1 MASSRDLLGTAGS
14 GKIGPKEELA
24 EEEAIEVQKASWSHK
39 IELLRLKTKKFF
51 AANIAGI
58 FYNEALLYLSVFST
72 CQFVYSTYEGESD
85 LLDSIEVALAVVFGF
100 DWMLSLFLAD
110 HKMEF
115 VTSFFSM
122 VDLLTVVPIWVTRTR
137 APISF
142 PDVHTADDVFTYVLF
157 GLSTTRVLR
166 ALRLHRRLSENHDE
180 VKRTL
185 GTMAL
190 IIVSMLMF
198 NAAVMQY
205 LDGHMQPLP
214 YHTWLYFAWIETA
227 TVGYGDINP
236 LSEQARL
243 AVMFFIGLSLV
254 VVPKL
259 SNELMDKLALYS
271 IYQRL
276 WYVPKPRSKHVLICG
291 DLTSTSLLEFF
302 QELFHEDH
310 DVGNMVALV
319 LQPTPPSPAMREI
332 MSHPEFLLNVV
343 YIEGTALNEV
353 DLQRCCADTAVG
365 VFILANKF
373 ATNVDTEDTITILKN
388 FSIKRYCHIH
398 NIFSQ
403 PFFCLQL
410 IRPENQRHLETE
422 SGGASVFTDTDN
434 DSNIIVCVNEV
445 KMGVI
450 AKSATFPGSNTLI
463 MNLLTSFADDEEE
476 GGEGAEDEEEDDD
489 VGNWIDEYHR
499 GCDWEIY
506 TSELAESFSG
516 QRFCDLSAKLY
527 SLYGVLLFGLH
538 VRDTSGKVPS
548 RILINPKDYYIP
560 YKHHFELEGILLAKN
575 KASSDMSFKDSEQNQ
590 SQSADD
596 MSQLVLR
603 QLQLSQGNNA
613 MFASGST
620 TRIGDNTSS
629 PGNSEA
635 RLGSSGHGI
644 KGKGHLLSWQQL
656 MRKYDSDKNSNES
669 QQEKLTLQQDLYLK
683 ANFYVR
689 ERSSLNDCTI
699 RTSVFDE
706 LPHLS
711 NHVIILGKGVNNLY
725 DLIRPLRAKSLG
737 ALRPIVILNH
747 IDLPHSVWER
757 ICIFEAIFFL
767 RGSALEE
774 GDLRRAG
781 IFRASRVIVLAT
793 AMEEGTEINEVGALV
808 DSDAIFAYQAVKR
821 LNERAHCVV
830 EIVKHTSIA
839 YINSDNDTPA
849 TDNGKDDG
857 YRFTPQFAGGV
868 LFISSMIDTLAVQ
881 TFYNPLIGKVLAQL
895 VGNLDHEQ
903 EVSDAEAAKPAS
915 PVSPGE
921 EIDSDARL
929 AGESEQERKR
939 YRQNGRKHGLAG
951 VKSSTLCQIPIPEGL
966 ESRTYGALFRFLA
979 KTGVIPVGLFRGVF
993 PQMKVGSKNNK
1004 MSYVYTNPP
1013 RDTELFSCDKV
1024 FVLSCTPTGKMSAKE
1039 SADAILME
1047 NSLKQRALTTVEA
1060 SANALR
1066 EDFFLLIDSQTQMH
1080 DHIASMRSSI
1090 FETIDQTSVAV
1101 RDLQKGY
1108 ELEVQN
1114 MAAVA
1119 GRGRFGSVNM
1129 SPTRERLGSTQ
1140 GRKAE
1145 SIFKGNSD
1153 ALEAARRKH
1162 FEKMNGAMNRKGS
1175 HDSNSEDDYGGD
1187 ISRRARTP
1195 VGRSRFASA
1204 DSTPISSPV
1213 TSMSR
1218 NPNRFGTPPPTV
1230 AVRSRLGSTGSS
1242 NSNSSPSL
1250 SRDARK
1256 RADDYIPSSVSVGRV
1271 RTTPS

>member
-1 MASSRDLLGTAGS
+1 
-14 GKIGPKEELA
+14 
-24 EEEAIEVQKASWSHK
+24 
-39 IELLRLKTKKFF
+39 
-51 AANIAGI
+51 
-58 FYNEALLYLSVFST
+58 
-72 CQFVYSTYEGESD
+72 
-85 LLDSIEVALAVVFGF
+85 
-100 DWMLSLFLAD
+100 
-110 HKMEF
+110 
-115 VTSFFSM
+115 M
-122 VDLLTVVPIWVTRTR
+122 VDLLTVIPIWVTRTR
-137 APISF
+137 EPIAY
-142 PDVHTADDVFTYVLF
+142 PDVHTADEIFTYILF

-166 ALRLHRRLSENHDE
+166 ALRLHRRFSQNVDE

-185 GTMAL
+185 TTMAL
-190 IIVSMLMF
+190 IIVVMLMF

-205 LDGHMQPLP
+205 LDDHLQPLP

-236 LSEQARL
+236 LSEPSRI

-254 VVPKL
+254 IVPKL
-259 SNELMDKLALYS
+259 SNELMDKMSHYS
-271 IYQRL
+271 IYQRQ
-276 WYVPKPRSKHVLICG
+276 WYLPKPRSKHVLICG
-291 DLTSTSLLEFF
+291 DLSSTSLLEFF

-319 LQPTPPSPAMREI
+319 LQPMPPSPSMREI
-332 MSHPEFLLNVV
+332 MNHPEFVLNVV
-343 YIEGTALNEV
+343 YLEGSALNEV

-373 ATNVDTEDTITILKN
+373 AVNADTEDTITILKN
-388 FSIKRYCHIH
+388 FSVKRYCHIH
-398 NIFSQ
+398 NVFSQ

-422 SGGASVFTDTDN
+422 SGGVSVFTDSDN

-463 MNLLTSFADDEEE
+463 MNLLASFADDEEE
-476 GGEGAEDEEEDDD
+476 AAGEEGDDDDDD
-489 VGNWIDEYHR
+489 VGNWVDEYHR

-506 TSELAESFSG
+506 TTELADSFSG
-516 QRFCDLSAKLY
+516 QLFCDLSAKLY

-538 VRDTSGKVPS
+538 VRDVSGKTPS
-548 RILINPKDYYIP
+548 RILINPKNYYIP
-560 YKHHFELEGILLAKN
+560 FKSHYELEGILLAKN
-575 KASSDMSFKDSEQNQ
+575 KSSSDMSFKDSEAV
-590 SQSADD
+590 STGED
-596 MSQLVLR
+596 MNNVLI
-603 QLQLSQGNNA
+603 QLQLSQGGGS
-613 MFASGST
+613 MFGASGSPVG
-620 TRIGDNTSS
+620 RADNSS
-629 PGNSEA
+629 ERSPDNSTLRVGGNSPD
-635 RLGSSGHGI
+635 R
-644 KGKGHLLSWQQL
+644 KGAGPGLLSWQQL

-669 QQEKLTLQQDLYLK
+669 QQEKLTVQQDAYLK
-683 ANFYVR
+683 ANFFVR
-689 ERSSLNDCTI
+689 DRAALHDCTV
-699 RTSVFDE
+699 RTTVFEE
-706 LPHLS
+706 LPHLT
-711 NHVIILGKGVNNLY
+711 NHVIILGKGITNLY

-737 ALRPIVILNH
+737 SLRPIVILNPT
-747 IDLPHSVWER
+747 DLPHNVWER

-793 AMEEGTEINEVGALV
+793 AVGEGVSINDDGALV

-821 LNERAHCVV
+821 LNERTHCVV
-830 EIVKHTSIA
+830 EIVKQTSIA

-881 TFYNPLIGKVLAQL
+881 TFYNPLIGKVLALL
-895 VGNLDHEQ
+895 VGNVDHDDEE
-903 EVSDAEAAKPAS
+903 EVSEDGAAPS
-915 PVSPGE
+915 
-921 EIDSDARL
+921 
-929 AGESEQERKR
+929 RKH
-939 YRQNGRKHGLAG
+939 GRKHGLAA

-979 KTGVIPVGLFRGVF
+979 KNGVIPVGLFRGVF

-1013 RDTELFSCDKV
+1013 RDTELFSCDRV
-1024 FVLSCTPTGKMSAKE
+1024 FVLSSSPAGKMSTKE
-1039 SADAILME
+1039 SADAALME

-1066 EDFFLLIDSQTQMH
+1066 EDFFTLIEGQTHMH

-1090 FETIDQTSVAV
+1090 FESIDQTTVAI

-1108 ELEVQN
+1108 ELQVQN
-1114 MAAVA
+1114 KAAVA
-1119 GRGRFGSVNM
+1119 GRGRFGSVNFS
-1129 SPTRERLGSTQ
+1129 SPDRQRIGSTSSPDRQRLGSASV
-1140 GRKAE
+1140 GRKPD

-1162 FEKMNGAMNRKGS
+1162 FENMKTGTRKGS
-1175 HDSNSEDDYGGD
+1175 NDSTDEDFSDNFRRGR
-1187 ISRRARTP
+1187 SRSP

-1204 DSTPISSPV
+1204 DSTPFGSP
-1213 TSMSR
+1213 SNSL
-1218 NPNRFGTPPPTV
+1218 NRASQRLGSPPPTPS
-1230 AVRSRLGSTGSS
+1230 ARNRQETQSTT
-1242 NSNSSPSL
+1242 SPSFGG
-1250 SRDARK
+1250 ARK
-1256 RADDYIPSSVSVGRV
+1256 RAEGYTPSSAAAGRAQ
-1271 RTTPS
+1271 SFHC